1 MQKKASSRG
10 EGRSLLAEL
19 VKQYFDWIVAERQ
32 LSARTVHSYRDAMV
46 LFLRHVADT
55 TKKRIEQLVF
65 DDGFVAH
72 VVAFLRHLE
81 NQRGV
86 SVATRNHRLSVI
98 RAFCRFV
105 AYQKPL
111 LATACQRV
119 SGVPLKKHEQKLI
132 DHFEPEEMEAMIDA
146 TSTADPE
153 GRRNRALLLLLYNTG
168 CRASELAS
176 IAIADVTFERPQY
189 VRILGKGRRWRTVPL
204 WERTAV
210 ALRQMLHDRT
220 DKDEAL
226 FIGQRRNRIT
236 RYGVLYVVREH
247 AKLVI
252 DRFPE
257 LRKRR
262 LSPHTVRHTTAV
274 ALLRATGD
282 IDAVSKVLGHA
293 SIETTRIYT
302 AKDRSQ
308 LARTINSI
316 ATELLPTQSTWAPRQ
331 DVLAWLEK
339 L

>member
-1 MQKKASSRG
+1 
-10 EGRSLLAEL
+10 
-19 VKQYFDWIVAERQ
+19 
-32 LSARTVHSYRDAMV
+32 MV
-46 LFLRHVADT
+46 LFLRYVADT
-55 TKKRIEQLVF
+55 TKRRIEQLTF
-65 DDGFVAH
+65 DDDHVTH
-72 VVAFLRHLE
+72 VVAFLRNLE

-98 RAFCRFV
+98 KAFCRFV
-105 AYQKPL
+105 AYQNPL

-119 SGVPLKKHEQKLI
+119 LGIPLKKHEQKLL

-146 TSTADPE
+146 ASTAVAE

-168 CRASELAS
+168 CRASELAG
-176 IAIADVTFERPQY
+176 IAISDVTFERPRH

-210 ALRQMLHDRT
+210 ALRQMLHDRS

-226 FIGQRRNRIT
+226 FLGQRRNRIT

-247 AKLVI
+247 AKAVI

-274 ALLRATGD
+274 ALLRATSD

-308 LARTINSI
+308 LAQTINSI
-316 ATELLPTQSTWAPRQ
+316 ATELLPTQSTWTPSQ
-331 DVLAWLEK
+331 DVLRWLEK